1 MILFQEEPDSIF
13 LALVH
18 EALEYVRDV
27 HLVRYR
33 PGYRPT
39 RAERRELDELYTDLY
54 PELTRF
60 FTRPQL
66 MRVIDRLLRASRDA
80 ERWYR
85 LTDYHWLVLYA
96 SLQMYCDLHNDGATA
111 TGDRVGPYEIERID
125 FEALVGQFFFD
136 TDFLMGPVLLEAEE
150 TSPGQLGPT
159 HEAWKIAA
167 GLKPAPKD
175 LRLRRV
181 QRTRDEMASGH
192 WRAIPGSGYI
202 GPYPLRER
210 DDTEDG

>member
-1 MILFQEEPDSIF
+1 VIVFQEESDSIF

-33 PGYRPT
+33 SGYRPT
-39 RAERRELDELYTDLY
+39 TAERRELDELYADLY

-66 MRVIDRLLRASRDA
+66 IRVIERLLRASRDA
-80 ERWYR
+80 GRWYR
-85 LTDYHWLVLYA
+85 ITDYHWLVLYA
-96 SLQMYCDLHNDGATA
+96 SLQMYCDLHNDGATG

-125 FEALVGQFFFD
+125 FDALVGQFFFD

-150 TSPGQLGPT
+150 KSPGQLGPT
-159 HEAWKIAA
+159 RAAWKIAA
-167 GLKPAPKD
+167 GLKPGPKD
-175 LRLRRV
+175 LRLRPVERP
-181 QRTRDEMASGH
+181 RDEMASGRR
-192 WRAIPGSGYI
+192 RATPASGYI

-210 DDTEDG
+210 DEDG